1 MCSGG
6 WGRII
11 LNPSNHGEPSR
22 RPFKPL
28 FAHPSLRGRGR
39 REAAGIGLLT
49 LPALFG
55 YGLPALPITPTSVKL
70 TRAQVAQT
78 LQITPKTLAAWEK
91 SGRIPVPE
99 RDWRGWRLYDEAAVA
114 AIRAALGTAPA
125 HDTAPSEVNRPMQI
139 SARNA
144 LRGVV
149 REITGDGVL
158 CEVTLDLGNG
168 QEVVSVI
175 TRSSAQRLGL
185 KPGVEATALIKSTE
199 VLLAR

>member
-1 MCSGG
+1 M
-6 WGRII
+6 
-11 LNPSNHGEPSR
+11 
-22 RPFKPL
+22 
-28 FAHPSLRGRGR
+28 
-39 REAAGIGLLT
+39 
-49 LPALFG
+49 PA
-55 YGLPALPITPTSVKL
+55 TSTSVKL
-70 TRAQVAQT
+70 TRAQVAQM
-78 LQITPKTLAAWEK
+78 LQITPKTLAVWEK

-114 AIRAALGTAPA
+114 AVRAALGAPA
-125 HDTAPSEVNRPMQI
+125 EEAAAPEPNRPMQI

-144 LRGVV
+144 LRGIV

>member
-1 MCSGG
+1 M
-6 WGRII
+6 
-11 LNPSNHGEPSR
+11 LH
-22 RPFKPL
+22 
-28 FAHPSLRGRGR
+28 
-39 REAAGIGLLT
+39 
-49 LPALFG
+49 
-55 YGLPALPITPTSVKL
+55 V
-70 TRAQVAQT
+70 
-78 LQITPKTLAAWEK
+78 TPKTLAAWER

-99 RDWRGWRLYDEAAVA
+99 RDWRGWRLYDEAAIA
-114 AIRAALGTAPA
+114 AVRAALGTAPIPA
-125 HDTAPSEVNRPMQI
+125 ESEQRERAPMQI

-175 TRSSAQRLGL
+175 TRSSAERLGL
-185 KPGVEATALIKSTE
+185 RPGVEATALIKSTE